1 MHVKITTSGGRRYV
15 QLVESYRDDAGR
27 VKKRTVATLG
37 RLDQL
42 DGGLDSVIKGLL
54 KVSGREAMAVVPPT
68 PTVSFESARVF
79 GDVWTL
85 TELWKSLGFS
95 ELKRVFR
102 RTRHT
107 IDVEA
112 LIRVMVF
119 NRLCDPESK
128 LGVLRWLETVALPEV
143 EVKAITHQHLLRSMD
158 ALMDQHEAVDNVVAG
173 LLRPMIDQ
181 DLSVVFYDLTTI
193 RAEGLR
199 VCEKIEKHSSTTNLR
214 KYSDFQYF
222 AAARN
227 APQSIISGR
236 RRGEV
241 PPSLAHALADQ
252 FFHSL

>member
-1 MHVKITTSGGRRYV
+1 MHVKITASGSRRYV

-42 DGGLDSVIKGLL
+42 DGGLDSVINGLL
-54 KVSGREAMAVVPPT
+54 KVSGRASMAAPLPA
-68 PTVSFESARVF
+68 PTVSFESARAL

-85 TELWKSLGFS
+85 TELWKSLGFT
-95 ELKRVFR
+95 ELQRVFR
-102 RTRHT
+102 RTRHA

-143 EVKAITHQHLLRSMD
+143 EVNAITHQHLLRTMD
-158 ALMDQHEAVDNVVAG
+158 ALIDQRDAVDQVVAG

-181 DLSVVFYDLTTI
+181 DLSVVFYDLTT
-193 RAEGLR
+193 RDNVKSGVSDRRHRLVQSQGL
-199 VCEKIEKHSSTTNLR
+199 VL
-214 KYSDFQYF
+214 
-222 AAARN
+222 
-227 APQSIISGR
+227 APLQ
-236 RRGEV
+236 
-241 PPSLAHALADQ
+241 HDD
-252 FFHSL
+252 H